1 MSETNT
7 NALNTVLDKAGLV
20 NETKVVLHSA
30 FSQFY
35 QQVDEIKALANDLVV
50 TNETQTDLMAKAGE
64 MRKKLVKVR
73 TQGVDAKHKELKAD
87 SLAYSKAL
95 DEIKRTVTGEITTL
109 EEFLREQETFKERK
123 EAERREQRKQE
134 RIALLAPYEV
144 DTQFM
149 DLSLMPDE
157 NFDKLLNDSRLAY
170 DGRIAEAK
178 RLEEERIERERLTR
192 IHNERKNEIAPY
204 WNFIPDEHRHSD
216 YGSLT
221 QLEWE
226 ERLNWTIEQKENDD
240 RLKEEQRV
248 ENERLR
254 KEAEEREAEMKK
266 EREQAEVALRSE
278 REKAEKERKA
288 AEAKAKA
295 ERDEIERKAKEER
308 EKAEA
313 ERKRL
318 EDELKAKQRE
328 EQEAKDKAA
337 AEEEARLSMG
347 DKAKFEELISEID
360 SIKSKYTF
368 KSKKNQKNFNDI
380 VNLLDKVVSFAKSK
394 Q

>member
-1 MSETNT
+1 MSETKKNT

-35 QQVDEIKALANDLVV
+35 QQVDDIKALANDLVV

-87 SLAYSKAL
+87 SLAYSRAL
-95 DEIKRTVTGEITTL
+95 DEIKRTVTVEITTL

-157 NFDKLLNDSRLAY
+157 NFEKLLNDSRLAY
-170 DGRIAEAK
+170 EGRLAEAK
-178 RLEEERIERERLTR
+178 RLEEERIERERL
-192 IHNERKNEIAPY
+192 E
-204 WNFIPDEHRHSD
+204 
-216 YGSLT
+216 
-221 QLEWE
+221 QE
-226 ERLNWTIEQKENDD
+226 ERERV
-240 RLKEEQRV
+240 RL

-266 EREQAEVALRSE
+266 EREQAEAALKAE
-278 REKAEKERKA
+278 REKAEKERKE
-288 AEAKAKA
+288 AEAKAKS

-308 EKAEA
+308 EKAES

-318 EDELKAKQRE
+318 EDELKAKERE

-347 DKAKFEELISEID
+347 DKAKFEELISEIH

-368 KSKKNQKNFNDI
+368 KSKKSQKNFNDV

>member
-1 MSETNT
+1 MSATNT
-7 NALNTVLDKAGLV
+7 DALNTVLDKAGLV

-35 QQVDEIKALANDLVV
+35 QQVNEIKALANDLVV

-109 EEFLREQETFKERK
+109 EEFFREQETFKERK

-149 DLSLMPDE
+149 DLALMPDE

-170 DGRIAEAK
+170 EGRIAEAK
-178 RLEEERIERERLTR
+178 RLEEERIERETKEKVFNDRSKEILEYKQFMKDGEGITVDSTDEECSVLFHTLVNRKAEYDAEQER
-192 IHNERKNEIAPY
+192 IRI
-204 WNFIPDEHRHSD
+204 
-216 YGSLT
+216 
-221 QLEWE
+221 
-226 ERLNWTIEQKENDD
+226 
-240 RLKEEQRV
+240 

-266 EREQAEVALRSE
+266 EREQAEAALKAE
-278 REKAEKERKA
+278 REKAEKERKE

-308 EKAEA
+308 EKAES

-318 EDELKAKQRE
+318 EDELKAKERE

-368 KSKKNQKNFNDI
+368 KSKKSQKNFNDV

>member
-7 NALNTVLDKAGLV
+7 DALNTVLQKAGLV

-149 DLSLMPDE
+149 DLALMPDE

-170 DGRIAEAK
+170 EGRIAEAK
-178 RLEEERIERERLTR
+178 RLEEERIERETKEKVFNDRSKEILEYKQFMKDGEGITVDSTDEECSVLFHTLVNRKAEYDAEQER
-192 IHNERKNEIAPY
+192 IRI
-204 WNFIPDEHRHSD
+204 
-216 YGSLT
+216 
-221 QLEWE
+221 
-226 ERLNWTIEQKENDD
+226 
-240 RLKEEQRV
+240 

-266 EREQAEVALRSE
+266 EREQAEAALKAE
-278 REKAEKERKA
+278 REKAEKERKE

-308 EKAEA
+308 EKAES

-318 EDELKAKQRE
+318 EDELKAKERE

-368 KSKKNQKNFNDI
+368 KSKKSQKNFNDV

>member
-7 NALNTVLDKAGLV
+7 NALNTVLEKAGLV

-149 DLSLMPDE
+149 DLALMPDE

-170 DGRIAEAK
+170 EGRIAEAK
-178 RLEEERIERERLTR
+178 RLEEERIERETKEKVFNDRSKEILEYKQFMKDGEGITVDSTDEECSVLFHTLVNRKAEYDAEQER
-192 IHNERKNEIAPY
+192 IRI
-204 WNFIPDEHRHSD
+204 
-216 YGSLT
+216 
-221 QLEWE
+221 
-226 ERLNWTIEQKENDD
+226 
-240 RLKEEQRV
+240 

-266 EREQAEVALRSE
+266 EREQAEAALKAE
-278 REKAEKERKA
+278 REKAEKERKE

-308 EKAEA
+308 EKAES

-318 EDELKAKQRE
+318 EDELKAKERE

-368 KSKKNQKNFNDI
+368 KSKKSQKNFNDV

>member
-1 MSETNT
+1 
-7 NALNTVLDKAGLV
+7 
-20 NETKVVLHSA
+20 
-30 FSQFY
+30 
-35 QQVDEIKALANDLVV
+35 
-50 TNETQTDLMAKAGE
+50 
-64 MRKKLVKVR
+64 
-73 TQGVDAKHKELKAD
+73 
-87 SLAYSKAL
+87 
-95 DEIKRTVTGEITTL
+95 
-109 EEFLREQETFKERK
+109 
-123 EAERREQRKQE
+123 
-134 RIALLAPYEV
+134 
-144 DTQFM
+144 M

-170 DGRIAEAK
+170 EGRIAEAK
-178 RLEEERIERERLTR
+178 RLEEERIERETKEKVFNDRSKEILEYKQFMKDGEGITVDSTDEECSVLFHTLVNRKAEYDAEQER
-192 IHNERKNEIAPY
+192 IRI
-204 WNFIPDEHRHSD
+204 
-216 YGSLT
+216 
-221 QLEWE
+221 
-226 ERLNWTIEQKENDD
+226 
-240 RLKEEQRV
+240 

-266 EREQAEVALRSE
+266 EREQAEAALKAE
-278 REKAEKERKA
+278 REKAEKERKE

-308 EKAEA
+308 EKAES

-318 EDELKAKQRE
+318 EDELKAKERE

-368 KSKKNQKNFNDI
+368 KSKKSQKNFNDV